1 MTADWTPAGGVD
13 FLRWQYYG
21 DYSLNVITYVVGGKL
36 PDDPA
41 LVYQARQL
49 MANYRNIRQTMDS
62 LIEFASKF
70 GANMVPAEKMIGEA
84 EEAKA
89 AAERSYI
96 AADID
101 GSIEG
106 FRTAIEILE
115 TASEKAYKLKDEAL
129 FWVYLT
135 EWLVV
140 ASTGMICGFILWTV
154 MVRRRMYREIGQT
167 RLARVEGEA

>member
-21 DYSLNVITYVVGGKL
+21 DYALNVVTYIIGGKL

-49 MANYRNIRQTMDS
+49 MSDFRNIRQTLDA

-70 GANMVPAEKMIGEA
+70 GANMGSAEEMIGEA
-84 EEAKA
+84 EDIKVRAESSYIDAEIEDSIEEMKA
-89 AAERSYI
+89 A
-96 AADID
+96 
-101 GSIEG
+101 
-106 FRTAIEILE
+106 ILVLE
-115 TASEKAYKLKDEAL
+115 EASDKAYRLKDEAL
-129 FWVYLT
+129 LWVYVT

-140 ASTGMICGFILWTV
+140 ASTGLICGFILWTF
-154 MVRRRMYREIGQT
+154 MVRRKMYREIGQT
-167 RLARVEGEA
+167 RLSRLNIE